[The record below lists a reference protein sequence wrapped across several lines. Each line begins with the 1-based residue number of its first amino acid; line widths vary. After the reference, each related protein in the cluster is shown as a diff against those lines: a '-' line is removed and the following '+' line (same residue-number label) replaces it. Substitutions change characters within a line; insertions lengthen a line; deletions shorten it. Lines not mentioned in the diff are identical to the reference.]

1 MVVGDVATAVDV
13 LILGAGPAGYV
24 AAIRAAQLGRRVTI
38 VDAGP
43 PGGTCLHRGCIPLKA
58 LITASE
64 RYHEARTSLDS
75 FGIKAEAVSFDWT
88 QMSAWKQSVVTR
100 LSDGVTKLL
109 SGNKVDVVHGIG
121 WFINDHEVRVE
132 GEHGSLR
139 FTFDRCLIATGAEA
153 TPLPGI
159 PYDGKGVLT
168 PEDALALKEFP
179 KALTVFGNDYIALE
193 LATIFARLGTS
204 VTLLLPG
211 DTLLEGVDP
220 AALRLVQT
228 GLKALSVQI
237 VQHAQPLGIA
247 GEHLRY
253 STGEASNEQQAPLPF
268 VPSLGA
274 RPRIGS
280 LHLDAAGVKL
290 TPERRLEVNTSGRTS
305 NERIYAAG
313 DALTALPLLAGA
325 PAIHSPPLPTGMSA
339 VQNPALASVA
349 IKQAKVAAEAM
360 HGARVQYAPQ
370 ALPLVVHTTPEL
382 ATVGLSPQAAEATGY
397 KTAVGRFPLA
407 ANGRALTLGTNAGLA
422 LITADA
428 ESEVVLGATLVG
440 PRAGDLIGQ
449 ATLAIEMGA
458 TLTDLTEILYAHPGL
473 GELVLEGAESALGK
487 AIHIL
492 AAPPAKAG
500 R

>member
-24 AAIRAAQLGRRVTI
+24 AAIRAAQLGRRVTM
-38 VDAGP
+38 VDSGP

-64 RYHEARTSLDS
+64 RYHEARTSLET
-75 FGIKAEAVSFDWT
+75 FGITAEAVRFDWP

-100 LSDGVTKLL
+100 LSDGVAKLL
-109 SGNKVDVVHGIG
+109 SGNKVEVVHGIG
-121 WFINDHEVRVE
+121 WFINDHEARVE

-139 FTFDRCLIATGAEA
+139 FTFERCLIATGAEA
-153 TPLPGI
+153 SPLPGM
-159 PYDGKGVLT
+159 PYDGKRVLT
-168 PEDALALKEFP
+168 PEDALALPEFP
-179 KALTVFGNDYIALE
+179 RALTIFGNDYLALE
-193 LATIFARLGTS
+193 LATIFARLGAS

-211 DTLLEGVDP
+211 AALLENVDA
-220 AALRLVQT
+220 AALRLVQA
-228 GLKALSVQI
+228 GLKALGVQI
-237 VQHAQPLGIA
+237 VQHAQPLGVA
-247 GEHLRY
+247 GDGLRY
-253 STGEASNEQQAPLPF
+253 RTDNTSAEQQAPLPL
-268 VPSLGA
+268 VPSLGV
-274 RPRIGS
+274 RPRIS
-280 LHLDAAGVKL
+280 ALHLDAAGMRL
-290 TPERRLEVNTSGRTS
+290 SADGGLEVNTSGRTS

-313 DALTALPLLAGA
+313 DCLGASALSAGT
-325 PAIHSPPLPTGMSA
+325 PVVHP
-339 VQNPALASVA
+339 PALASVA

-360 HGARVQYAPQ
+360 NGARVQYAPQ

-382 ATVGLSPQAAEATGY
+382 ATVGLSPQAAEADGY
-397 KTAVGRFPLA
+397 KTTVGRFPLA

-422 LITADA
+422 LITAEA

-473 GELVLEGAESALGK
+473 GEMVLEGAESALGK

-492 AAPPAKAG
+492 AAAPAKAG

>member
-38 VDAGP
+38 VDPGP

-58 LITASE
+58 LVTASE
-64 RYHEARTSLDS
+64 RYHEARTGLAG
-75 FGIKAEAVSFDWT
+75 FGIKAKGVSFDWP
-88 QMSAWKQSVVTR
+88 QMSTWKQGVVTR
-100 LSDGVTKLL
+100 LSDGVAKLL
-109 SGNKVDVVHGIG
+109 SGNKVEVVHGTG
-121 WFINDHEVRVE
+121 WFINDHEARVE

-153 TPLPGI
+153 NPLPGI
-159 PYDGKGVLT
+159 PFDGKRALT
-168 PEDALALKEFP
+168 PEDALAQQTFP
-179 KALTVFGNDYIALE
+179 KALTIFGNDYIALE
-193 LATIFARLGTS
+193 LATIFARLGAE

-211 DTLLEGVDP
+211 EMLLDGVDP
-220 AALRLVQT
+220 AALRLVQA
-228 GLKALSVQI
+228 GFKALGVQI
-237 VQHAQPLGIA
+237 IQHARPVGA
-247 GEHLRY
+247 SGESLCY
-253 STGEASNEQQAPLPF
+253 KTGESSEEQQAPLPF
-268 VPSLGA
+268 IPSLGA
-274 RPRIGS
+274 RPRLAH

-290 TPERRLEVNTSGRTS
+290 ASDGALVVNTSGCTS

-313 DALTALPLLAGA
+313 DALA
-325 PAIHSPPLPTGMSA
+325 SPPLPTGMSA
-339 VQNPALASVA
+339 VHPPPLASAA

-360 HGARVQYAPQ
+360 SGARVQYAPQ

-382 ATVGLSPQAAEATGY
+382 ATVGLSPQAAEAAGY

-407 ANGRALTLGTNAGLA
+407 ANGRALTLGANVGQA
-422 LITADA
+422 LIVSDA

-440 PRAGDLIGQ
+440 LRAGDLIGQ

-473 GELVLEGAESALGK
+473 GEMLLEGAESALGK

-492 AAPPAKAG
+492 AATPAKAS